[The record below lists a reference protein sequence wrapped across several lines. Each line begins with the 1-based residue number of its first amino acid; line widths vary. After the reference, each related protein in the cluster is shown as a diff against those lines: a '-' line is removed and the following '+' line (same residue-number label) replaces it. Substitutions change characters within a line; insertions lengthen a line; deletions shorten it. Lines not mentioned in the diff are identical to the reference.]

1 MECGNSW
8 TSRSSGRRGY
18 ITSKPQEKYPLY
30 FIMYTAGIDSL
41 LLFLRHWSNSVL
53 ASELGTR
60 GCWEVVQKIGWKALS
75 QRSWRKWNRQTSQVE
90 AIRGVGFVVPSF
102 FHTSKQHFS
111 VLFLKSKALS
121 LLCPCSKL
129 SHPVSSDLL
138 QNSWFHQAALVRTC
152 EKLSTFTHWSID
164 LLSYHWSSHPK
175 SLWVRHWRRVRS
187 EMYNS
192 ERQQHNMFSC
202 KTASWTAKAYLHE
215 AIHTCPKCPQNTIES
230 SNIEK

>member
-1 MECGNSW
+1 MECGNCW

-18 ITSKPQEKYPLY
+18 MTSKPQEKYPLY

-53 ASELGTR
+53 ASELRTR

-75 QRSWRKWNRQTSQVE
+75 QRSGRKWNRQTSQVE
-90 AIRGVGFVVPSF
+90 AIPGVGFVVPSF

-129 SHPVSSDLL
+129 SHPFLRLTSKQLVPPGSFSANMWETQHLHPFIHRFAIRPLIQPSQKLMSS
-138 QNSWFHQAALVRTC
+138 
-152 EKLSTFTHWSID
+152 
-164 LLSYHWSSHPK
+164 
-175 SLWVRHWRRVRS
+175 SL
-187 EMYNS
+187 E
-192 ERQQHNMFSC
+192 
-202 KTASWTAKAYLHE
+202 
-215 AIHTCPKCPQNTIES
+215 ES
-230 SNIEK
+230 PIRNV